1 MANGVFG
8 NSEAAFKLADIIPL
22 TVRAIDENLKNLS
35 SQAQTIKD
43 AWEAKDNGEI
53 DEMVSSIKS
62 AILKSMEDVD
72 KVEKSVREYA
82 QFLVDHGM

>member
-22 TVRAIDENLKNLS
+22 TVRAIDENLNNLS
-35 SQAQTIKD
+35 TRAQTIKD
-43 AWEAKDNGEI
+43 AWKAKDNGEI
-53 DEMVSSIKS
+53 DDMVSSIKS
-62 AILKSMEDVD
+62 AIIKSMEDVD

-82 QFLVDHGM
+82 QFLADHGM